1 MAKKSKKVSK
11 AQQFQDLVTGT
22 FTDVRNRLDAV
33 RVEVER
39 AWTLQ
44 NSREAIASKNRQ
56 EVEKYAADT
65 TASIYALRNSAQTA
79 FGQIARDIERLQN
92 SINDKDRRIVS
103 LEQQVSAIRTAVLS
117 AAQNSL
123 LGRLIAL
130 EDKWNAREQA
140 ISKKTKRKKKSK

>member
-11 AQQFQDLVTGT
+11 TQQFQDLVTGT
-22 FTDVRNRLDAV
+22 FTDVRNRLDAL
-33 RVEVER
+33 RAEVER

-56 EVEKYAADT
+56 EIEKYAADT
-65 TASIYALRNSAQTA
+65 TASIYALRNSAQNA
-79 FGQIARDIERLQN
+79 FSQIARDIERLQN

-117 AAQNSL
+117 AASNSI
-123 LGRLIAL
+123 LGRLTLL
-130 EDKWNAREQA
+130 EEA
-140 ISKKTKRKKKSK
+140 SKKTKRKKSK